1 MYVNDPFLLFK
12 MHIRFSCFSVSVFF
26 LLHSNLIFLKSAH
39 FHHIATKLAKTP
51 QICKFVF

>member
-26 LLHSNLIFLKSAH
+26 FCYI
-39 FHHIATKLAKTP
+39 
-51 QICKFVF
+51 QIWYF